1 MAHEVIFITIA
12 QTLATFNIK
21 KPVVNGVVIHPS
33 VERSEGVVRLVFL
46 SFSKR
51 TIIDPLSLSRPS
63 AFEYVL
69 KPRSEKAVALINEPV
84 AE

>member
-12 QTLATFNIK
+12 QTLATFNIE

-46 SFSKR
+46 SFSFPSVRLLILFYLVVLLRSSTSSNLEAKR
-51 TIIDPLSLSRPS
+51 R
-63 AFEYVL
+63 
-69 KPRSEKAVALINEPV
+69 
-84 AE
+84 